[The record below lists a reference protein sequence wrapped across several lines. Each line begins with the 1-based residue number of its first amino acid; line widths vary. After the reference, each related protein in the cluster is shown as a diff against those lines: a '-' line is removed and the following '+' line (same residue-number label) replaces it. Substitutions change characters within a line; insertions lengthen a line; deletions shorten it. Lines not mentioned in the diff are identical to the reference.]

1 MITIVVI
8 FITLHNYSVLLYL
21 HEKKK
26 KKIPAFP
33 FDLSCLLSQYCIS
46 VNKYEL
52 EVQMGDSFKNR
63 LFTEETHQK
72 PYT

>member
-1 MITIVVI
+1 M
-8 FITLHNYSVLLYL
+8 
-21 HEKKK
+21 KKK

-63 LFTEETHQK
+63 EFTEETHQK